1 MDIYDLRP
9 APGGSR
15 LNFCYMSDLEKFID
29 LYKSVD
35 TNRFIDLYKSIGINL
50 IPETD
55 EWRPTCKVIKI
66 DAYSNNHNGLVRGY
80 DGFYTELVFDLK
92 GKFLEQIIAE

>member
-15 LNFCYMSDLEKFID
+15 LNFCYMSDLEK
-29 LYKSVD
+29 
-35 TNRFIDLYKSIGINL
+35 FIDLYKSIGINL